1 MAPVTVDG
9 PVRDRTGSGAR
20 VAGDRYHRS
29 RAEPN
34 VAPPMN
40 TEYFWWLAALVAVAA
55 GGLVVV
61 LGWRDRGGLD
71 ALAPR
76 HDEPETAPAPDGTA
90 GSET

>member
-1 MAPVTVDG
+1 VG
-9 PVRDRTGSGAR
+9 TGSGAR
-20 VAGDRYHRS
+20 TVGRATAGGGYHPS
-29 RAEPN
+29 RGKPN
-34 VAPPMN
+34 VSRSMN

-76 HDEPETAPAPDGTA
+76 DDEPETAPASHGTP

>member
-1 MAPVTVDG
+1 
-9 PVRDRTGSGAR
+9 
-20 VAGDRYHRS
+20 
-29 RAEPN
+29 
-34 VAPPMN
+34 MN
-40 TEYFWWLAALVAVAA
+40 TEYFWWLAALVGVAA

-76 HDEPETAPAPDGTA
+76 EDEPEPAPATDGTA

>member
-1 MAPVTVDG
+1 
-9 PVRDRTGSGAR
+9 
-20 VAGDRYHRS
+20 
-29 RAEPN
+29 
-34 VAPPMN
+34 MN

-71 ALAPR
+71 ALAAR
-76 HDEPETAPAPDGTA
+76 EDEPETVPAPDGAA

>member
-1 MAPVTVDG
+1 
-9 PVRDRTGSGAR
+9 
-20 VAGDRYHRS
+20 
-29 RAEPN
+29 
-34 VAPPMN
+34 MN

-76 HDEPETAPAPDGTA
+76 HDEPETAPAPDGAA
-90 GSET
+90 GWET